1 MTDTALLHQTA
12 KRYEKDMVRFARDI
26 VSIPSFS
33 CQEGR
38 LVARIKKEM
47 RKVGFD
53 SVKVDRMGNIIG
65 RMGSGRTKIMVDA
78 HIDTVGIGDR
88 KAWKWDPFKG
98 KFAGGK
104 IYGRGATDQKLSMVP
119 MVYAGKLLKELGLL
133 GDFTYWAVGSCM
145 EEDCDGLPLLHLI
158 KKEGYKPDYV
168 IITEPTNLAVY
179 RGHRGRMEMKVVT
192 KGRSCHASAPE
203 RGINAV
209 VNMADIAKDVTE
221 LNKRLKKDK
230 FLGKGTV
237 AVTKIECQT
246 PSLNAVPDECTIYLD
261 RRLTAGETKKLA
273 VSQIAKLPSV
283 RRHKGKV
290 EVLQYDA
297 VAWTGLKVGQ
307 EKYYPTWVLPES
319 HKLVQAAVKAGRIAL
334 QAEPKVDK
342 WVFST
347 NGVASAGR
355 LGIPTVGFGPANE
368 VYAHTVNEVMPVE
381 HLLKSAVFYAAI
393 TRFLAP

>member
-1 MTDTALLHQTA
+1 MIDNALLRSTA
-12 KRYEKDMVRFARDI
+12 KKYEGDMVRFARDL
-26 VSIPSFS
+26 VAIPSFS
-33 CQEGR
+33 CQEGP

-47 RKVGFD
+47 LKVGFD
-53 SVKVDRMGNIIG
+53 QVKVDRMGNIIG
-65 RMGSGRTKIMVDA
+65 RIGNGRTKIMVDA

-98 KFAGGK
+98 KLEGGK
-104 IYGRGATDQKLSMVP
+104 IYGRGATDQKLSMVS
-119 MVYAGKLLKELGLL
+119 MVYAGKILKELGLVA
-133 GDFTYWAVGSCM
+133 DFTYWAVGSCM

-158 KKEGYKPDYV
+158 QKEGYKPDYV
-168 IITEPTNLAVY
+168 VITEPTNLAVY
-179 RGHRGRMEMKVVT
+179 RGHRGRMEIKVVT

-209 VNMADIAKDVTE
+209 VHMSEIVKEVTA
-221 LNKRLKKDK
+221 LDKRLKKDK

-261 RRLTAGETKKLA
+261 RRLTAGETMKLA
-273 VSQIAKLPSV
+273 VSQIAALPSV
-283 RRHKGKV
+283 RRHKAKV
-290 EVLQYDA
+290 EVLHYDA

-307 EKYYPTWVLPES
+307 EKYFPTWVLPES
-319 HKLVQAAVKAGRIAL
+319 HKLVRAAVKAGRAAL
-334 QAEPKVDK
+334 KAEPKVDK

-355 LGIPTVGFGPANE
+355 LGIPTVGFGPSDE
-368 VYAHTVNEVMPVE
+368 VYAHTVNEFMPVD
-381 HLLKSAVFYAAI
+381 HLVKAAVFYASI
-393 TRFLAP
+393 TQHLA